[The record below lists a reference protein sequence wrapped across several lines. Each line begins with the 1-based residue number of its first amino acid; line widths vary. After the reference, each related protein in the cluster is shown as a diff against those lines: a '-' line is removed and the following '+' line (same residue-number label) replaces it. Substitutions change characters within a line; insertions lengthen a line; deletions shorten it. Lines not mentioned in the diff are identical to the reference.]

1 MDALIIFSDKN
12 EHPLGFLLNKQH
24 RHVWCAL
31 RSGDFWIVYNWHQGL
46 PVLDVTAGSFDL
58 AGYYRGLKGI
68 EVIETTQGKE
78 PAHGPWIC
86 NNCTAHTLVICGI
99 RKHSLYTPQQLW
111 NYLKG
116 NTMRDRIK
124 RFFTAMCFVPGFGGN
139 ETVFVPA
146 PTSAEATPNRR
157 RPSTPIRRL
166 IDQHR
171 AALASGGKAARA
183 AKKKAAG
190 ATAFASSTLLDDDDK
205 ETGVLS

>member
-12 EHPLGFLLNKQH
+12 EHPLGRLLNKEH

-31 RSGDFWIVYNWHQGL
+31 RRGDFWIVYNWHQGL

-68 EVIETTQGKE
+68 EVIETTQGEE
-78 PAHGPWIC
+78 PAYGPWIC

-116 NTMRDRIK
+116 NTMRERIK
-124 RFFTAMCFVPGFGGN
+124 RFFTTMRFVPGFGGGR
-139 ETVFVPA
+139 TVFVPA
-146 PTSAEATPNRR
+146 PIAAEVAPKSQT
-157 RPSTPIRRL
+157 T
-166 IDQHR
+166 ID
-171 AALASGGKAARA
+171 ADKKLASEEKARVAVR
-183 AKKKAAG
+183 KKAAG
-190 ATAFASSTLLDDDDK
+190 AVVSASSTLLDDDDK
-205 ETGVLS
+205 ETGVLT